1 MCTPAAR
8 WRGAPSGPGMQ
19 AARLMRAA
27 CIPGP
32 STHPR
37 LWAGMLRV
45 RTRTAPLYR
54 LDGESVGYPARAGL
68 RPFLAGPGAPAA
80 HATPGFRGCG
90 TPAQALAVP
99 CGFPPGEPTG
109 VVPPVEP
116 SAGRRPPETGGGV
129 RRFALPT
136 GRGYAPHQNR
146 AAGAS
151 LKASPRLAPGRWT
164 RPPLRGRWQAFFRRL
179 PPSAIAD
186 PSTPR
191 ARGAKGP
198 RHVRCG
204 AWSLAPTREA
214 GGPRP
219 HARPIA
225 ALSRANR
232 PPAWGGCAPTR
243 LPFGKGWAPGR
254 SAPPKVQRAPR
265 ARAALG
271 GSPMLRVRSHEN
283 PAASAA
289 QAAWQMIWRCR

>member
-1 MCTPAAR
+1 
-8 WRGAPSGPGMQ
+8 
-19 AARLMRAA
+19 
-27 CIPGP
+27 
-32 STHPR
+32 
-37 LWAGMLRV
+37 MLRV
-45 RTRTAPLYR
+45 WTRTTPLKPAWTAGRGVIPLGRDCGPSLLGPVR
-54 LDGESVGYPARAGL
+54 LRRTPPRFPGL
-68 RPFLAGPGAPAA
+68 RNSSA
-80 HATPGFRGCG
+80 
-90 TPAQALAVP
+90 
-99 CGFPPGEPTG
+99 
-109 VVPPVEP
+109 
-116 SAGRRPPETGGGV
+116 SAGRSSWLSARRTDWRRSTCRAIGWTPTAADRGGV

-136 GRGYAPHQNR
+136 GRGYAPHRNR

-198 RHVRCG
+198 RHGRCG

-225 ALSRANR
+225 ALARANR

-254 SAPPKVQRAPR
+254 SAPPKVQRAPK

-271 GSPMLRVRSHEN
+271 GPPMLRVRSVQVRRRK
-283 PAASAA
+283 PLALT
-289 QAAWQMIWRCR
+289 I